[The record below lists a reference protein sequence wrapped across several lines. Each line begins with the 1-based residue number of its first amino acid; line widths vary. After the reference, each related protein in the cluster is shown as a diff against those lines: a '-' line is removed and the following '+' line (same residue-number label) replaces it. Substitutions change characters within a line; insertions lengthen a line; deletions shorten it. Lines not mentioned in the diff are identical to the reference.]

1 MQAIFYIISS
11 PSNSLKIVSKS
22 SVGFNASSKS
32 KILSSVFGTFE
43 TFAIFLLT
51 TELISGFCSF
61 GFCKTLPYSSSLII
75 SSIFLSPVFFLAVG
89 LTCIFTIVA
98 LVKNMIANNRNITTI
113 IGKFFLALLGTLAM
127 VVVVILGILISNA
140 ILVLVSEIFEIGN
153 TTKLSNSIFNACVGD
168 WVNGYSINEINVST
182 LSVRKIFGDYNTAA
196 FGIWPT
202 SWKNNG
208 MVNPDTF
215 LYLPSMIASI
225 GLMIAMVVAI
235 INLAKRVYEIVLLY
249 IVLPVSMSTIAVDD
263 GARFKIWRETF
274 ITKIVLAYGTV
285 FSVNIFILILPF
297 ISKMKIPGV
306 SNFAN
311 SMFLIFMIIGGAL
324 VIPAGQTLFARLF
337 GQADDMHAG
346 GSFLRSAFYG
356 SRFASALTFG
366 TASKIIRGISGMS
379 RRLSKRNENKKKE
392 KQDENDRYVEEK
404 KDEESEDTGGGGE

>member
-1 MQAIFYIISS
+1 MLIF
-11 PSNSLKIVSKS
+11 
-22 SVGFNASSKS
+22 FQ
-32 KILSSVFGTFE
+32 
-43 TFAIFLLT
+43 
-51 TELISGFCSF
+51 ELILLLFLWFLKVIDGIMEIFSAIAGVTDVTYQ
-61 GFCKTLPYSSSLII
+61 GKRVNII
-75 SSIFLSPVFFLAVG
+75 EFIVGDSTVGTIFWCVFILAVG

-285 FSVNIFILILPF
+285 FSVNIFILILPI

-379 RRLSKRNENKKKE
+379 RRLNKRNENKKKE

>member
-1 MQAIFYIISS
+1 MLIF
-11 PSNSLKIVSKS
+11 
-22 SVGFNASSKS
+22 FQ
-32 KILSSVFGTFE
+32 
-43 TFAIFLLT
+43 
-51 TELISGFCSF
+51 ELILLLFLWFLKVIDGIMEIFSAIAGVTDVTYQ
-61 GFCKTLPYSSSLII
+61 GERVNII
-75 SSIFLSPVFFLAVG
+75 EFIVGDSTVGTIFWCVFILAVG

-225 GLMIAMVVAI
+225 DLMIAMVVAI

-249 IVLPVSMSTIAVDD
+249 IVLPVSMSTIAIDD

-285 FSVNIFILILPF
+285 FSVNIFILILPI

>member
-1 MQAIFYIISS
+1 MLIF
-11 PSNSLKIVSKS
+11 
-22 SVGFNASSKS
+22 FQ
-32 KILSSVFGTFE
+32 
-43 TFAIFLLT
+43 
-51 TELISGFCSF
+51 ELILLLFLWFLKVIDGIMEIFSAIAGVTDVTYQ
-61 GFCKTLPYSSSLII
+61 GKRVNII
-75 SSIFLSPVFFLAVG
+75 EFIVGDSTVGTIFWCVFILAVG

-249 IVLPVSMSTIAVDD
+249 IVLPVSMSTIAIDD

-297 ISKMKIPGV
+297 ISKMKISGV

-379 RRLSKRNENKKKE
+379 RRMNKRNENKKKE

>member
-1 MQAIFYIISS
+1 MLIF
-11 PSNSLKIVSKS
+11 
-22 SVGFNASSKS
+22 FQ
-32 KILSSVFGTFE
+32 
-43 TFAIFLLT
+43 
-51 TELISGFCSF
+51 ELILLLFLWFLKVIDGIMEIFSAIAGVTDVTYQ
-61 GFCKTLPYSSSLII
+61 GKRVNII
-75 SSIFLSPVFFLAVG
+75 EFIVGDSTVGTIFWCVFILAVG

-249 IVLPVSMSTIAVDD
+249 IVLPVSMSTIAIDD

-285 FSVNIFILILPF
+285 FSVNIFILILPI

-379 RRLSKRNENKKKE
+379 RRMNKRNENKKKE

>member
-1 MQAIFYIISS
+1 MLIF
-11 PSNSLKIVSKS
+11 
-22 SVGFNASSKS
+22 FQ
-32 KILSSVFGTFE
+32 
-43 TFAIFLLT
+43 
-51 TELISGFCSF
+51 ELILLLFLWFLKVIDGIMEIFSAIAGVTDVTYQGESVN
-61 GFCKTLPYSSSLII
+61 II
-75 SSIFLSPVFFLAVG
+75 EFIVGDSTVGTIFWCVFILAVG

-274 ITKIVLAYGTV
+274 VTKIVLAYGTV

-379 RRLSKRNENKKKE
+379 RRMNKRNENKKKE

>member
-1 MQAIFYIISS
+1 MLIF
-11 PSNSLKIVSKS
+11 
-22 SVGFNASSKS
+22 FQ
-32 KILSSVFGTFE
+32 
-43 TFAIFLLT
+43 
-51 TELISGFCSF
+51 ELILLLFLWFLKVIDGIMEIFSAIAGVTDVTYQ
-61 GFCKTLPYSSSLII
+61 GKRVNII
-75 SSIFLSPVFFLAVG
+75 EFIVGDSTVGTIFWCVFILAVG

-208 MVNPDTF
+208 MVNPDSF

-249 IVLPVSMSTIAVDD
+249 IVLPVSMSTIAIDD

-274 ITKIVLAYGTV
+274 VTKIVLAYGTV

-379 RRLSKRNENKKKE
+379 RRMNKRNENKKKE

>member
-1 MQAIFYIISS
+1 MLIF
-11 PSNSLKIVSKS
+11 
-22 SVGFNASSKS
+22 FQ
-32 KILSSVFGTFE
+32 
-43 TFAIFLLT
+43 
-51 TELISGFCSF
+51 ELILLLFLWFLKVIDGIMEIFSAIAGVTDVTYQ
-61 GFCKTLPYSSSLII
+61 GERVNII
-75 SSIFLSPVFFLAVG
+75 EFIVGDSTVGTIFWCVFILAVG

-249 IVLPVSMSTIAVDD
+249 IVLPISMSTIAIDD

>member
-1 MQAIFYIISS
+1 MLIF
-11 PSNSLKIVSKS
+11 
-22 SVGFNASSKS
+22 FQ
-32 KILSSVFGTFE
+32 
-43 TFAIFLLT
+43 
-51 TELISGFCSF
+51 ELILLLFLWFLKVIDGIMEIFSAIAGVTDVTYQ
-61 GFCKTLPYSSSLII
+61 GKRVNII
-75 SSIFLSPVFFLAVG
+75 EFIVGDSTVGTIFWCVFILAVG

-249 IVLPVSMSTIAVDD
+249 IVLPVSMSTIAIDD

-379 RRLSKRNENKKKE
+379 RRMNKRNENKKKE

-404 KDEESEDTGGGGE
+404 KDDESEDTGGGGE

>member
-1 MQAIFYIISS
+1 MLIF
-11 PSNSLKIVSKS
+11 
-22 SVGFNASSKS
+22 FQ
-32 KILSSVFGTFE
+32 
-43 TFAIFLLT
+43 
-51 TELISGFCSF
+51 ELILLLFLWFLKVIDGIMEIFSAIAGVTDVIYQ
-61 GFCKTLPYSSSLII
+61 GERVNII
-75 SSIFLSPVFFLAVG
+75 EFIVGDSTVGTIFWCVFILAVG

-249 IVLPVSMSTIAVDD
+249 IVLPVSMSTIAIDD

-274 ITKIVLAYGTV
+274 VTKIVLAYGTV

>member
-1 MQAIFYIISS
+1 MLIF
-11 PSNSLKIVSKS
+11 
-22 SVGFNASSKS
+22 FQ
-32 KILSSVFGTFE
+32 
-43 TFAIFLLT
+43 
-51 TELISGFCSF
+51 ELILLLFLWFLKVIDGIMEIFSAIAGVTDVTYQ
-61 GFCKTLPYSSSLII
+61 GERVNII
-75 SSIFLSPVFFLAVG
+75 EFIVGDSTVGTIFWCVFILAVG

-404 KDEESEDTGGGGE
+404 KEEESEDTGGGGE

>member
-1 MQAIFYIISS
+1 MLIF
-11 PSNSLKIVSKS
+11 
-22 SVGFNASSKS
+22 FQ
-32 KILSSVFGTFE
+32 
-43 TFAIFLLT
+43 
-51 TELISGFCSF
+51 ELILLLFLWFLKVIDGIMEIFSAIAGVTDVTYQ
-61 GFCKTLPYSSSLII
+61 GKRVNII
-75 SSIFLSPVFFLAVG
+75 EFIVGDSTVGTIFWCVFILAVG

-249 IVLPVSMSTIAVDD
+249 IVLPVSMSTIAIDD

-274 ITKIVLAYGTV
+274 VTKIVLAYGTV
-285 FSVNIFILILPF
+285 FSVNICILILPF

-379 RRLSKRNENKKKE
+379 RRMNKRNENKKKE

>member
-1 MQAIFYIISS
+1 MLIF
-11 PSNSLKIVSKS
+11 
-22 SVGFNASSKS
+22 FQ
-32 KILSSVFGTFE
+32 
-43 TFAIFLLT
+43 
-51 TELISGFCSF
+51 ELILLLFLWFLKVIDGIMEIFSAIAGVTDVTYQ
-61 GFCKTLPYSSSLII
+61 GERVNII
-75 SSIFLSPVFFLAVG
+75 EFIVGDSTVGTIFWCVFILAVG

-249 IVLPVSMSTIAVDD
+249 IVLPVSMSTIAIDD

-274 ITKIVLAYGTV
+274 VTKIVLAYGTV

-404 KDEESEDTGGGGE
+404 KDEESEDTGGGEE

>member
-1 MQAIFYIISS
+1 MLIFFQELILLLFLWFLKVIDGIMEIFYAIAGVTDVIYQGERVNIIEF
-11 PSNSLKIVSKS
+11 IVGDST
-22 SVGFNASSKS
+22 VGTIFWC
-32 KILSSVFGTFE
+32 VF
-43 TFAIFLLT
+43 I
-51 TELISGFCSF
+51 
-61 GFCKTLPYSSSLII
+61 
-75 SSIFLSPVFFLAVG
+75 LAVG

-249 IVLPVSMSTIAVDD
+249 IVLPVSMSTIAIDD

-274 ITKIVLAYGTV
+274 VTKIVLAYGTV